1 MSNPILNE
9 GQVKRKSE
17 TKSDGVRAK
26 YTRYP
31 FPFMEVYDYF
41 EVDNSRQSSVKSAAY
56 SWAKRSGEGVQFVTR
71 VVHKKTNSEP
81 AAIRVIRVA

>member
-17 TKSDGVRAK
+17 TKSDGIRAK

-41 EVDNSRQSSVKSAAY
+41 EVDNTRQTAVRTAAY
-56 SWAKRSGEGVQFVTR
+56 SWAKRNGEGVQFVTR